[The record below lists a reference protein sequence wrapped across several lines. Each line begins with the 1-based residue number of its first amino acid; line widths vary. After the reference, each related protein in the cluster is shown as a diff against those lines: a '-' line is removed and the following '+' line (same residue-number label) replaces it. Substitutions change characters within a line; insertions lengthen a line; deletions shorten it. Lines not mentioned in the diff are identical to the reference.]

1 MSAVRTG
8 HARLASRAG
17 RQFCASTCPAFAR
30 LERAASAENAA
41 DCQAA
46 LDFIVT
52 LMAEFEDA
60 VRAKFGVVADPVGG
74 LEPARQS

>member
-1 MSAVRTG
+1 MRVWR
-8 HARLASRAG
+8 RAPG
-17 RQFCASTCPAFAR
+17 GSFAR
-30 LERAASAENAA
+30 HRALPFARPERTASAENAA

-46 LDFIVT
+46 LHFIVT
-52 LMAEFEDA
+52 LMAELEDA